1 MWLSLFF
8 FLLKNSCPLVVNTH
22 INITSAFSAPLRF
35 SLYYLSISFLPVI
48 ALAATGGSID
58 AELAYGQQS
67 ALTRGL
73 LEQSLE
79 LGTRFL
85 LNNQREPGNFT
96 YEYDFVKKRFNP
108 SDNQVR
114 QAGALWGLALINQF
128 EPSGEVEAALI
139 KGLNFFREHSR
150 DTADGGKFIVYPG
163 ARKGATGTVALTT
176 LSLIEFLNS
185 SSVQSNDLRDFYHK
199 ELDAYIRFLLSL
211 RLENGQFFSTYSLS
225 TGKGIDKPS
234 PYYDGESLLALVKAA
249 KYAGYTDLEQTIKSS
264 AQSMYE
270 INIVHALAEDPD
282 SNTTKGFFQWGSM
295 AFYELYTSG
304 WEDTEKYGGRIIDLS
319 HWMID
324 VHRTLRRTKNTGYAY
339 EGIIHAWETARLAK
353 DLTSARKFSRVIDEG
368 LSKLT
373 TWQVG
378 HPTQNVYLAQHTT
391 NDPYAVG
398 GVLNH
403 RSEPYLRIDVTQ
415 HQMHAVILGLKYLN
429 IPD

>member
-1 MWLSLFF
+1 MLFRYITFSSSLLIF
-8 FLLKNSCPLVVNTH
+8 
-22 INITSAFSAPLRF
+22 
-35 SLYYLSISFLPVI
+35 FLPVTI
-48 ALAATGGSID
+48 FASTGESID
-58 AELAYGQQS
+58 VEIEYGRQTT
-67 ALTRGL
+67 LTRGL

-79 LGTRFL
+79 LGTHFL

-108 SDNQVR
+108 NDNQVR

-139 KGLNFFREHSR
+139 KGLNFFREHSI
-150 DTADGGKFIVYPG
+150 DTNYGGKFIVYPG
-163 ARKGATGTVALTT
+163 ARKGATGTVALIT

-185 SSVQSNDLRDFYHK
+185 RSGLSSALREFYRA

-211 RLENGQFFSTYSLS
+211 RLENGQFFSTYNLS

-249 KYAGYTDLEQTIKSS
+249 KYAGYTVLENKIKTS

-270 INIVHALAEDPD
+270 VNIVHALEKHPD
-282 SNTTKGFFQWGSM
+282 SNTTKGFFQWSSM

-304 WEDTEKYGGRIIDLS
+304 WDDTEKYGERIIDLS

-339 EGIIHAWETARLAK
+339 EGIIHAWETARLVN
-353 DLTSARKFSRVIDEG
+353 DTTSARKFSRVIDRG
-368 LSKLT
+368 LYKLT

-378 HPTQNVYLAQHTT
+378 HPTQNEYLQQYPT
-391 NDPYAVG
+391 NDRYAVG

-403 RSEPYLRIDVTQ
+403 SSEPFLRTDVTQ
-415 HQMHAVILGLKYLN
+415 HQMHAVILGLKFLN
-429 IPD
+429 LPN

>member
-150 DTADGGKFIVYPG
+150 DTDDGGKFIVYPG

-234 PYYDGESLLALVKAA
+234 TYYDGESSPC
-249 KYAGYTDLEQTIKSS
+249 AG
-264 AQSMYE
+264 
-270 INIVHALAEDPD
+270 
-282 SNTTKGFFQWGSM
+282 
-295 AFYELYTSG
+295 
-304 WEDTEKYGGRIIDLS
+304 
-319 HWMID
+319 
-324 VHRTLRRTKNTGYAY
+324 
-339 EGIIHAWETARLAK
+339 
-353 DLTSARKFSRVIDEG
+353 
-368 LSKLT
+368 
-373 TWQVG
+373 
-378 HPTQNVYLAQHTT
+378 
-391 NDPYAVG
+391 
-398 GVLNH
+398 
-403 RSEPYLRIDVTQ
+403 
-415 HQMHAVILGLKYLN
+415 
-429 IPD
+429 

>member
-1 MWLSLFF
+1 MATAGVTFF
-8 FLLKNSCPLVVNTH
+8 
-22 INITSAFSAPLRF
+22 
-35 SLYYLSISFLPVI
+35 PVTVLT
-48 ALAATGGSID
+48 ADGGNND
-58 AELAYGQQS
+58 AEIAYGRQTT
-67 ALTRGL
+67 LTRGL
-73 LEQSLE
+73 LEQSLD

-128 EPSGEVEAALI
+128 KPSEEVESALI
-139 KGLNFFREHSR
+139 KGLNFFREQSR
-150 DTADGGKFIVYPG
+150 DTYIGGKFIVYPG
-163 ARKGATGTVALTT
+163 ARKGATGTVALIT

-185 SSVQSNDLRDFYHK
+185 SSGQSDDLRDFYRA

-225 TGKGIDKPS
+225 SGKGIDKPS

-249 KYAGYTDLEQTIKSS
+249 KYTGYSNLEQKIKTS

-282 SNTTKGFFQWGSM
+282 SNTTKGFFQWSSM

-304 WEDTEKYGGRIIDLS
+304 WEDTEKYGERIIDLS

-324 VHRTLRRTKNTGYAY
+324 VHRTFRRTKNTGYAY

-353 DLTSARKFSRVIDEG
+353 ELTPARKFSKVIDEG
-368 LSKLT
+368 LYKLT

-378 HPTQNVYLAQHTT
+378 HSIQNEYLIQHST
-391 NDPYAVG
+391 NDPLAVG

-403 RSEPYLRIDVTQ
+403 KSEPFLRIDVTQ
-415 HQMHAVILGLKYLN
+415 HQMHAVILGLKFLN
-429 IPD
+429 LPD

>member
-1 MWLSLFF
+1 MS
-8 FLLKNSCPLVVNTH
+8 
-22 INITSAFSAPLRF
+22 
-35 SLYYLSISFLPVI
+35 
-48 ALAATGGSID
+48 LAATGGSID
-58 AELAYGQQS
+58 AENAYGQQS

-73 LEQSLE
+73 LETSLE

-128 EPSGEVEAALI
+128 KPSEEVEAALI

-150 DTADGGKFIVYPG
+150 DKDNGEKFIVYPG
-163 ARKGATGTVALTT
+163 VRKGGTGAVALTA
-176 LSLIEFLNS
+176 LSLIELLNS
-185 SSVQSNDLRDFYHK
+185 NNGLSPTLKEFYRA
-199 ELDAYIRFLLSL
+199 ELNAYIRFLLSL
-211 RLENGQFFSTYSLS
+211 RLENGQFFSTYNLRN
-225 TGKGIDKPS
+225 GKGIDKPS

-249 KYAGYTDLEQTIKSS
+249 KYLGYSELEETIKAS
-264 AQSMYE
+264 AQNMYE
-270 INIVHALAEDPD
+270 INIVHALKEDPD
-282 SNTTKGFFQWGSM
+282 SNTTKGFFQWSSM

-304 WEDTEKYGGRIIDLS
+304 WKDTEKYGVRVIDLS

-324 VHRTLRRTKNTGYAY
+324 VHRTLRRRKNTAYAY
-339 EGIIHAWETARLAK
+339 EGIIHAWETARLAN
-353 DLTSARKFSRVIDEG
+353 DTASARKFSRVIDEG
-368 LSKLT
+368 LGKLT

-378 HPTQNVYLAQHTT
+378 HPTQNEYLTQHPT
-391 NDPYAVG
+391 DDSYAVG

-429 IPD
+429 LPD

>member
-1 MWLSLFF
+1 MVNSYF
-8 FLLKNSCPLVVNTH
+8 KNN
-22 INITSAFSAPLRF
+22 SAYSAPLRF
-35 SLYYLSISFLPVI
+35 SFYYLLLCLTFLPLT
-48 ALAATGGSID
+48 ALATDGGSID
-58 AELAYGQQS
+58 TEKAYGQQTT
-67 ALTRGL
+67 LTRGL

-85 LNNQREPGNFT
+85 LNNQRESGNFT

-114 QAGALWGLALINQF
+114 QAGALWGLALINQIK
-128 EPSGEVEAALI
+128 PSEEVESALI
-139 KGLNFFREHSR
+139 KGFNFFREHSR
-150 DTADGGKFIVYPG
+150 DTDSGGKFIVYPG

-185 SSVQSNDLRDFYHK
+185 NSGQSNDLREFYRK
-199 ELDAYIRFLLSL
+199 ELDAYVRFLLSL

-225 TGKGIDKPS
+225 SGKGIDKPS

-249 KYAGYTDLEQTIKSS
+249 KYLGYSELEQTIKTS

-270 INIVHALAEDPD
+270 INIVHALAKDPD
-282 SNTTKGFFQWGSM
+282 SNTTKGFFQWSSM

-304 WEDTEKYGGRIIDLS
+304 WKDTEKYGERIIDLS

-339 EGIIHAWETARLAK
+339 EGIIHAWETARLAEDNK
-353 DLTSARKFSRVIDEG
+353 AARKFSHVIDRG
-368 LSKLT
+368 LYKLT

-378 HPTQNVYLAQHTT
+378 HPIQNDYLVQHPT
-391 NDPYAVG
+391 NDPFAVG

-403 RSEPYLRIDVTQ
+403 KSEPFLRIDVTQ
-415 HQMHAVILGLKYLN
+415 HQMHAVILELKFFN
-429 IPD
+429 FSD